1 MRREVSPRSASGSAA
16 ETDAATWMRSS
27 SWVIVRTARGGGEI
41 APAVQIPGS
50 MPALTIPIVETAAC
64 RLCALLRA
72 HRLPTLL
79 LAALAAVLIAAC
91 GSSNSSSSG
100 AAGAGSSAAATGTSS
115 AAAAGT
121 SSAAATSSASGAC
134 SKASLPLHSSG
145 VLTVATDSPA
155 YPPYFED
162 NKPSNGKGF
171 ESAVAYAIA
180 SKLGFAQSEVKW
192 VTEPFDSSY
201 APGPKSFDFDINEIS
216 ITKPRQKAVDFSA
229 PYYTNPQGIIV
240 ASGSKYAHLTS
251 LAGLR
256 GAKIGVQIGTT
267 SLDATNQV
275 IKPSSQPDVF
285 NTSNDV
291 VAAFKIHRVDAIVVD
306 LATAFEL
313 TSEIKHSTIAGQFTA
328 PGGDNWGVLLSKGSK
343 LTPCVNQAINAL
355 QADGTLTALNKRWI
369 ASAADVPELH

>member
-1 MRREVSPRSASGSAA
+1 
-16 ETDAATWMRSS
+16 
-27 SWVIVRTARGGGEI
+27 
-41 APAVQIPGS
+41 
-50 MPALTIPIVETAAC
+50 
-64 RLCALLRA
+64 LLRA
-72 HRLPTLL
+72 HRLSAVLL
-79 LAALAAVLIAAC
+79 PALAALLVAAC
-91 GSSNSSSSG
+91 GSSNTSSSS
-100 AAGAGSSAAATGTSS
+100 SASASAPAATSTGGTSS
-115 AAAAGT
+115 AAAG
-121 SSAAATSSASGAC
+121 SSQAAC
-134 SKASLPLHSSG
+134 SKSTLALHSPG

-180 SKLGFAQSEVKW
+180 GKLGFSKGEVKW
-192 VTEPFDSSY
+192 VVEPFDSSY

-216 ITKPRQKAVDFSA
+216 ITKPREKAVDFSA

-240 ASGSKYAHLTS
+240 SSTSKYAHVTS

-256 GAKIGVQIGTT
+256 GAKIGVQIGST
-267 SLDATNQV
+267 SLDATNSV

-313 TSEIKHSTIAGQFTA
+313 TSEINHSTIAGQFTA
-328 PGGDNWGVLLSKGSK
+328 PGGDTWGVLLGKGSK
-343 LTPCVNQAINAL
+343 LTSCVSQAINAL

-369 ASAADVPELH
+369 ASAANVPELH

>member
-1 MRREVSPRSASGSAA
+1 M
-16 ETDAATWMRSS
+16 
-27 SWVIVRTARGGGEI
+27 
-41 APAVQIPGS
+41 
-50 MPALTIPIVETAAC
+50 
-64 RLCALLRA
+64 
-72 HRLPTLL
+72 
-79 LAALAAVLIAAC
+79 LIAAC
-91 GSSNSSSSG
+91 GSSSSSSSSG
-100 AAGAGSSAAATGTSS
+100 AGGSAPAATSAATGTSS
-115 AAAAGT
+115 AAA
-121 SSAAATSSASGAC
+121 SSSQTAC
-134 SKASLPLHSSG
+134 SKSTLALHSPG

-180 SKLGFAQSEVKW
+180 GKLGFDQSEVKW

-216 ITKPRQKAVDFSA
+216 ITKPREKAVDFSA

-240 ASGSKYAHLTS
+240 SSTSKYAHVTS

-256 GAKIGVQIGTT
+256 GAKIGVQIGST
-267 SLDATNQV
+267 SLDATNAV

-313 TSEIKHSTIAGQFTA
+313 ISEIKHSTIAGQFTA
-328 PGGDNWGVLLSKGSK
+328 PGGDTWGVLLSKGSK
-343 LTPCVNQAINAL
+343 LTPCVSQAINAL
-355 QADGTLTALNKRWI
+355 QANGTLTALNKRWI
-369 ASAADVPELH
+369 ASAANVPELH

>member
-1 MRREVSPRSASGSAA
+1 
-16 ETDAATWMRSS
+16 
-27 SWVIVRTARGGGEI
+27 
-41 APAVQIPGS
+41 
-50 MPALTIPIVETAAC
+50 
-64 RLCALLRA
+64 
-72 HRLPTLL
+72 
-79 LAALAAVLIAAC
+79 LAALAAVLVAAC
-91 GSSNSSSSG
+91 GSSNSSSSSSG
-100 AAGAGSSAAATGTSS
+100 ASASAPAGTGTSS
-115 AAAAGT
+115 T
-121 SSAAATSSASGAC
+121 AATSSAAGAC
-134 SKASLPLHSSG
+134 TKSSLALHSPG

-180 SKLGFAQSEVKW
+180 GKLGFTKSEVKW

-216 ITKPRQKAVDFSA
+216 ITKPREKAVDFSA

-240 ASGSKYAHLTS
+240 SSTSKYARLTS
-251 LAGLR
+251 LAALR

-267 SLDATNQV
+267 SLDATNSV
-275 IKPSSQPDVF
+275 IKPSAQPDVF

-328 PGGDNWGVLLSKGSK
+328 PGGDNWGVLLGKGSK

-355 QADGTLTALNKRWI
+355 QSDGTLAALNKRWI

>member
-1 MRREVSPRSASGSAA
+1 MALCNGRLSRRTQSG
-16 ETDAATWMRSS
+16 
-27 SWVIVRTARGGGEI
+27 
-41 APAVQIPGS
+41 
-50 MPALTIPIVETAAC
+50 C
-64 RLCALLRA
+64 RLCALPA
-72 HRLPTLL
+72 THRLRTVLL
-79 LAALAAVLIAAC
+79 PALAAVLIAAC
-91 GSSNSSSSG
+91 GSSNSSSS
-100 AAGAGSSAAATGTSS
+100 SSATTSAPAAAATSAATGTSS
-115 AAAAGT
+115 AAAT
-121 SSAAATSSASGAC
+121 SSSSSAC
-134 SKASLPLHSSG
+134 SKSTLALHSPG

-162 NKPSNGKGF
+162 NKPPNGKGF

-180 SKLGFAQSEVKW
+180 KKLGFGQSEVKW

-229 PYYTNPQGIIV
+229 PYYTNPQGVIV
-240 ASGSKYAHLTS
+240 SSTSKYAHITS
-251 LAGLR
+251 LAALK

-306 LATAFEL
+306 LATAFQL

-328 PGGDNWGVLLSKGSK
+328 PGGDNWGVLLGKGSK
-343 LTPCVNQAINAL
+343 LTPCVSQAVNAL
-355 QADGTLTALNKRWI
+355 QADGTLAALNKRWI
-369 ASAADVPELH
+369 ASAADVPELR